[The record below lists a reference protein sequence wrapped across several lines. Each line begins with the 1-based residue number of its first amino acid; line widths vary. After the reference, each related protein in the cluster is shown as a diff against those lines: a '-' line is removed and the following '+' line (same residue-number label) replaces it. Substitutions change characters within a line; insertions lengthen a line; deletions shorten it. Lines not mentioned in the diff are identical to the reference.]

1 MLTCVLCKNWIFGSY
16 YTNHWG
22 QGRFQG
28 GIRKGDI
35 AQLRQF
41 LKTDAEIVAT
51 LALLYERPDL
61 RIRVEA
67 TLSELLNRQIR
78 LDVIDGMVKPK
89 VRFGKRGQYDLF
101 QDECHGVLELVALL
115 SHVYDDEVDL
125 LLIDEPEL
133 NLHPQYQAF
142 VLSEIQK
149 QKAKRFVLAT
159 HSPSFLDIRSIDDL
173 SGVICFHADY
183 KPPSRYHRST
193 ATDSEIGGLL
203 SRMTEH
209 HRSFF
214 FATKPVFTEG
224 PTDAALISGLQSN
237 QGRSAAAA
245 GSSIIY
251 TSGKDDAA
259 RYLMLC
265 MALGKD
271 AVFVFDLDALFDQ
284 RLSAGVGQNQ
294 ELVSRIAQA
303 GHGDFTRLRGG
314 LERDINAVITKL
326 KGLSNPGE
334 SLREL
339 HTILSS
345 QGTAQKDFWLAALI
359 ECHRNAGA
367 LDEAGLKSERERV
380 SGSFEALRNLLAG
393 AGYHLLRGG
402 ALENHLP
409 SYAGYPY
416 RIPPDAKQPAVAEE
430 LKWLATHRSE
440 DDVRNRYG
448 DLWTVVTSLPSKPF
462 VDIIPTLRRELADV
476 LHAMSVAI
484 RAKEITTKDDVASVL
499 GDTWSRVSNFAELET
514 LIVEEG
520 SFNGK
525 IAVKDRFGVGAL
537 ICTFD
542 NKTQTNDPNG
552 LDLEE
557 IKD

>member
-1 MLTCVLCKNWIFGSY
+1 MEVYKSHFG
-16 YTNHWG
+16 G
-22 QGRFQG
+22 GRFQE

-35 AQLRQF
+35 ASLTQF

-78 LDVIDGMVKPK
+78 LEVEDGMLKPK

-115 SHVYDDEVDL
+115 SHIYDDEVEV

-149 QKAKRFVLAT
+149 QKDKHFILAT
-159 HSPSFLDIRSIDDL
+159 HSPSFLDIRSLDDL
-173 SGVICFHADY
+173 AGVICFHADY
-183 KPPSRYHRST
+183 KPPSRYQRST
-193 ATDSEIGGLL
+193 MTDGEVRGLL

-224 PTDAALISGLQSN
+224 PTDAALFSGIQSN

-265 MALGKD
+265 TALGKE

-294 ELVSRIAQA
+294 ELLSRIAQD
-303 GHGDFTRLRGG
+303 GRGDFTCLRSG
-314 LERDINAVITKL
+314 LEREINAAINKFKL
-326 KGLSNPGE
+326 SAMPDGPLAK
-334 SLREL
+334 L
-339 HTILSS
+339 HAVLSS
-345 QGTAQKDFWLAALI
+345 ESSATKDTWLAMLI
-359 ECHRNAGA
+359 ECHRNADS
-367 LDEAGLKSERERV
+367 LDAAGLKSERERV
-380 SGSFEALRNLLAG
+380 SGSFEALRKLLAG
-393 AGYHLLRGG
+393 AGIYLLPGG

-409 SYAGYPY
+409 SYDGHPY
-416 RIPPDAKQPAVAEE
+416 RIPDDAKQRVVAEE
-430 LKWLATHRSE
+430 LEWLSE
-440 DDVRNRYG
+440 PRAMADVSTRYG
-448 DLWTVVTSLPSKPF
+448 DLWVVAESLPSKPL

-476 LHAMSVAI
+476 LHAMFVAI
-484 RAKEITTKDDVASVL
+484 RAKEIATTDDVATVL
-499 GDTWSRVSNFAELET
+499 GDTWRRVSNFAEIDT
-514 LIVEEG
+514 LIVEEER
-520 SFNGK
+520 FNGT
-525 IAVKDRFGVGAL
+525 ISVKDRFGVGAL
-537 ICTFD
+537 ICSFD
-542 NKTQTNDPNG
+542 DTTQTNNPGCLVLNKN
-552 LDLEE
+552 
-557 IKD
+557 KDRITVSDCLP